1 MIIQRWVRGHLE
13 RLHFLKMKVN
23 FRFMR
28 KLRRI
33 LALRYYRLRSK
44 FLQQLVNAMKQAHE
58 SLKSHED

>member
-1 MIIQRWVRGHLE
+1 
-13 RLHFLKMKVN
+13 
-23 FRFMR
+23 MR

-58 SLKSHED
+58 SLKSHEVEMYQKYINHCVVTI